1 MNRLLKSTSFQTA
14 ISGLLIAVTL
24 ISIISPDWEFV
35 QKGTEYTVHL
45 MIGFLGLGLL
55 FLSLDIPKLLFVS
68 FACCASICIFLKN
81 ASNEHLH
88 LPDLNME
95 PKVSIAHLNTANIEQ
110 GFDEL
115 VDFIDDMDPDIISIQ
130 EVTPEWGHFI
140 KTQLKEKY
148 PYQNLLIRIDPYG
161 MCLISKT
168 PFIKIDTFNHNN
180 IPNLLS
186 TVSMGDQNVS
196 ILSSYI
202 VPDLGKSSKTGNRE
216 HLDLIT
222 RKITSSKNPV
232 ISLGDFNMVY
242 WQNEIRDFRKN
253 AELENSRRDFT
264 PLGFRIPHDHIF
276 YSAQLECTRFAEV
289 NNDNSNHF
297 GILGTFQLKTLKEY
311 EGVKAALG
319 YLDIQK

>member
-1 MNRLLKSTSFQTA
+1 MNKLLKSTSLQTA

-24 ISIISPDWEFV
+24 ITIISPDWEIV
-35 QKGTEYTVHL
+35 QQGTEYTVHVMVGL
-45 MIGFLGLGLL
+45 LGLGLL
-55 FLSLDIPKLLFVS
+55 FLSLDLPRPMFVS

-95 PKVSIAHLNTANIEQ
+95 PKVSIAHLNTANIEE

-115 VDFIDDMDPDIISIQ
+115 QDFINEMDPDVLSIQ
-130 EVTPEWGHFI
+130 EVTPEWGNFI
-140 KTQLKEKY
+140 QTRLKEKY
-148 PYQNLLIRIDPYG
+148 PYQNILVRIDPYG
-161 MCLISKT
+161 MCLISKI
-168 PFIKIDTFNHNN
+168 PFTRSDTFNYNN
-180 IPNLLS
+180 IPNLMT
-186 TVSMGDQNVS
+186 TVSMGDQNLN

-202 VPDLGKSSKTGNRE
+202 VPKLGKSSNTGNKG
-216 HLDLIT
+216 HLDLISD
-222 RKITSSKNPV
+222 KIMSSKNPV

-253 AELENSRRDFT
+253 AKLENSRRDFT

-276 YSAQLECTRFAEV
+276 YSDQLECTQFNEI

-297 GILGTFQLKTLKEY
+297 GILGTFQLKTASQY

-319 YLDIQK
+319 YLEN